1 MAQSAPVGP
10 HIAVLGF
17 IAIGNGI
24 SETLESF
31 LACITHALV
40 CFPRFLG
47 ALLVDVVGGI
57 GLLPV
62 GLSPGRDALVEGVGV
77 VLTAALGQFGLA
89 VEYVN
94 REVVGGVLLG
104 GVVADDPAVGWVV
117 AQSEFQGSDYCRG
130 LGASCFRV
138 TCTYTLGSIA
148 GNGRFWGSE

>member
-24 SETLESF
+24 SDTLESF
-31 LACITHALV
+31 LACITHPLV

-47 ALLVDVVGGI
+47 ALLVDVVGGN

-89 VEYVN
+89 VEYVHGM
-94 REVVGGVLLG
+94 VVGGVLLG
-104 GVVADDPAVGWVV
+104 GMVADGPTVGGVL
-117 AQSEFQGSDYCRG
+117 AQSEFQCADHSVG
-130 LGASCFRV
+130 
-138 TCTYTLGSIA
+138 T
-148 GNGRFWGSE
+148 N